1 MKFRVKDLSAKPT
14 PLTIGG
20 SEEWLNDLYA
30 SFAHTSDVASG
41 KVTPGKLQATLELTK
56 DLAGFVRVAGNL
68 KYTPHIDC
76 SRCGETITW
85 PIDESVDVVF
95 RPFVSEPEG
104 GKEISLTKD
113 DVDQY
118 IIEGGTVDIEGLI
131 NDLVQMAI
139 PINTVMLNESEAACK
154 ICGLAVTEDKV
165 YGEGEPEKVSPFAV
179 LKKLKT

>member
-41 KVTPGKLQATLELTK
+41 KV
-56 DLAGFVRVAGNL
+56 
-68 KYTPHIDC
+68 TPHIDC